1 MRIKYLLTLKN
12 SGTRY
17 PLQNC
22 GQTLL
27 MLKLLQ
33 TEYKP
38 PKMAGQLKANEHKYY
53 KSQDR
58 INTGHSFSRM
68 FSFNQNFDTIY
79 TITIKLTV
87 FESERKMLV
96 LLSNRIFFKYLFLLD
111 VKNPSDLWQR
121 IKIAAFMS
129 FEIFLIL
136 PAIIYFVENIL
147 SLQEAT
153 QSSYVISAFRYFGFY
168 FHFHL
173 EV

>member
-1 MRIKYLLTLKN
+1 
-12 SGTRY
+12 
-17 PLQNC
+17 
-22 GQTLL
+22 
-27 MLKLLQ
+27 
-33 TEYKP
+33 
-38 PKMAGQLKANEHKYY
+38 
-53 KSQDR
+53 
-58 INTGHSFSRM
+58 
-68 FSFNQNFDTIY
+68 
-79 TITIKLTV
+79 
-87 FESERKMLV
+87 MLV

-111 VKNPSDLWQR
+111 VKNPSDLWRR

-173 EV
+173 EVWIFPYFLCFSISFGMYCYFFAKQQKIIEILNELQGIIDSSEFLMKSRWIDLRTAYWEQNNSISFQLVAIYRILSTILEALSCNRS